1 MKKTCLR
8 CNKTFERLDIHL
20 SKQKICKAK
29 YLNINKDEMLNNYN
43 KYYEEYSKLLSNK
56 FQCEYCQK
64 YFTQKSSYYR
74 HKREYCD
81 KQQNN
86 SQVINNG
93 SNLGTNNGIINNG
106 TMNIDNSVTIVLQN
120 FSEESPISVHDLVTI
135 LNQCVKNNKL
145 DDILPMYVK
154 KRWID
159 YESNRTVNVKD
170 ASRNMAEIYVNK
182 EWEKRFLTDVI
193 EKIRNKSTKDIR
205 EYLISVMKHLQE
217 EHGEKYTKIPYV
229 ERMNKVGRHLEYS
242 NKIPEIQ
249 KKADKNI
256 KMELINGRDK
266 VRKTKKNLIEQD

>member
-1 MKKTCLR
+1 M
-8 CNKTFERLDIHL
+8 
-20 SKQKICKAK
+20 
-29 YLNINKDEMLNNYN
+29 
-43 KYYEEYSKLLSNK
+43 
-56 FQCEYCQK
+56 
-64 YFTQKSSYYR
+64 
-74 HKREYCD
+74 
-81 KQQNN
+81 
-86 SQVINNG
+86 
-93 SNLGTNNGIINNG
+93 
-106 TMNIDNSVTIVLQN
+106 
-120 FSEESPISVHDLVTI
+120 
-135 LNQCVKNNKL
+135 
-145 DDILPMYVK
+145 
-154 KRWID
+154 
-159 YESNRTVNVKD
+159 NVKD

-193 EKIRNKSTKDIR
+193 EKIRTKSTKDIR

>member
-1 MKKTCLR
+1 
-8 CNKTFERLDIHL
+8 
-20 SKQKICKAK
+20 
-29 YLNINKDEMLNNYN
+29 
-43 KYYEEYSKLLSNK
+43 
-56 FQCEYCQK
+56 
-64 YFTQKSSYYR
+64 
-74 HKREYCD
+74 
-81 KQQNN
+81 
-86 SQVINNG
+86 
-93 SNLGTNNGIINNG
+93 
-106 TMNIDNSVTIVLQN
+106 MNIDNSVTIVLQN

-193 EKIRNKSTKDIR
+193 EKIRTKSTKDIR